1 MALAAPARYGLHMN
15 SQFRPRLAAAQI
27 LALGT
32 CLILSACASAP
43 GYPSLAKRPAERIAG
58 TAQPATPPPVAQTPA
73 PLSPEMQARLAQ
85 LVERARAAHAVFTAG
100 KGKADRLS
108 SAARGAAVSS
118 EAWVVATVALAEL
131 ESRRSEVMIS
141 LAELDSLYAREK
153 VDGGDGVSIAAAR
166 DQVTAWVADEDAV
179 LAELRGRMRA

>member
-1 MALAAPARYGLHMN
+1 MN
-15 SQFRPRLAAAQI
+15 SHFRSTLAAA
-27 LALGT
+27 LCS
-32 CLILSACASAP
+32 CLLLSACGSAA
-43 GYPSLAKRPAERIAG
+43 GYPSLAKRPSERISG
-58 TAQPATPPPVAQTPA
+58 TAQPSAPAPTPPAPA
-73 PLSPEMQARLAQ
+73 PLSPEMEARLAQ
-85 LVERARAAHAVFTAG
+85 LVDRARAAHSAFTSG
-100 KGKADRLS
+100 KAKADRLTG
-108 SAARGAAVSS
+108 AARGAAVSS

-131 ESRRSEVMIS
+131 ESRRSEAMIS

>member
-1 MALAAPARYGLHMN
+1 MN
-15 SQFRPRLAAAQI
+15 SQFRQRLAAA
-27 LALGT
+27 LCS
-32 CLILSACASAP
+32 CLILSACGSAK

-58 TAQPATPPPVAQTPA
+58 TAQPAPPPPVAPAPA

-85 LVERARAAHAVFTAG
+85 LIERARAAHGVFTGG
-100 KGKADRLS
+100 KAKADRLS

-179 LAELRGRMRA
+179 LAELRGRMRS

>member
-1 MALAAPARYGLHMN
+1 MI
-15 SQFRPRLAAAQI
+15 SQIRPSRAAASI
-27 LALGT
+27 AAALGA
-32 CLILSACASAP
+32 CLLLSACGDAK
-43 GYPSLAKRPAERIAG
+43 GYPSLAKRPAERISG
-58 TAQPATPPPVAQTPA
+58 TAQPAPPPPPVVVP
-73 PLSPEMQARLAQ
+73 PLSPELQARLGQ
-85 LVERARAAHAVFTAG
+85 LIERARAAHGEFTGG
-100 KGKADRLS
+100 KAKADRLS

-141 LAELDSLYAREK
+141 LAELDTLYAREK

-179 LAELRGRMRA
+179 LAELRGRLRS

>member
-1 MALAAPARYGLHMN
+1 MTSVMTSVMTSP
-15 SQFRPRLAAAQI
+15 FRPGLAAALGAS
-27 LALGT
+27 LA
-32 CLILSACASAP
+32 LSACSGAT
-43 GYPSLAKRPAERIAG
+43 GYPSLAKRPAERISG
-58 TAQPATPPPVAQTPA
+58 TAQPATPPPVVTAPP

-85 LVERARAAHAVFTAG
+85 LVERARAAHTAFSGG
-100 KGKADRLS
+100 KAKADRLS

-131 ESRRSEVMIS
+131 ESRRSEAMIS

-153 VDGGDGVSIAAAR
+153 VDGGDGVAIAAAR

-179 LAELRGRMRA
+179 LAELRGRLRA